1 MARPTKT
8 AGTVRINIELSPATK
23 DRLERLQKA
32 TESRSMVETISRALA
47 VYDTLVTEMAQESEI
62 IVRRKGG
69 KELALLLV
77 PA

>member
-1 MARPTKT
+1 
-8 AGTVRINIELSPATK
+8 
-23 DRLERLQKA
+23 
-32 TESRSMVETISRALA
+32 MVETISRALA